1 MRTKKHVGRKGSVAD
16 PITTEVIRNFVVACA
31 EDMNAALY
39 RSAFSSIIYEGRD
52 SAVALLDRNG
62 DMLGQSTGVPI
73 FIGNIDVCVK
83 AVIERYGDDLA
94 PGDVVAMND
103 SYIQGTH
110 GHDVTVI
117 GPIFHKDVVVG
128 YAASRAHWQDLGA
141 IDAGTTMGSTS
152 IYHEGL
158 RFGPTR
164 IVRKYVPLEDWFD
177 IMRRNTRMKE
187 TLIGD
192 LNAQIAA
199 IRTGERRLNQML
211 DRVGVSVFE
220 SAKKSIFRQSE
231 KLEREAIAKIP
242 DGVYSTEGFLDNDG
256 VTDLP
261 IPVRVTVTIGGD
273 KIVVD
278 LGGSSGPVKG
288 ALNCGEAQTI
298 SMIRLAYKAMISPDR
313 AITGGSFPTLEV
325 KIPEQCIFN
334 AREPSACEW
343 YFTGLGL
350 LADLM
355 ITALGKAM
363 PGKAVAANYGDSM
376 VASFSGSHSNHQWIV
391 IEPTAGGWGAWYGS
405 DGESAMIN
413 LSNGAFRNIP
423 AEVYEVKHPM
433 LVEEFSIRQ
442 DSGGAGRWRGGC
454 GVVRSYRALVDCEV
468 SLWFERSKTPAWGLE
483 GGRSGL
489 APEIFVEG
497 PGKCINSLKLKAH
510 TIKAGTVVRT
520 VTGGGG
526 GYGVSLER
534 APELVLSDVLDYY
547 VSIEGARQEYGVVID
562 PKALAV
568 DQAATVV
575 LRKLKAMQ

>member
-242 DGVYSTEGFLDNDG
+242 DGVYSTEGFLDDDG

-391 IEPTAGGWGAWYGS
+391 IEPTAGGWGAWQGS

-413 LSNGAFRNIP
+413 LS
-423 AEVYEVKHPM
+423 PM
-433 LVEEFSIRQ
+433 E
-442 DSGGAGRWRGGC
+442 DRW
-454 GVVRSYRALVDCEV
+454 
-468 SLWFERSKTPAWGLE
+468 P
-483 GGRSGL
+483 
-489 APEIFVEG
+489 
-497 PGKCINSLKLKAH
+497 
-510 TIKAGTVVRT
+510 
-520 VTGGGG
+520 
-526 GYGVSLER
+526 
-534 APELVLSDVLDYY
+534 
-547 VSIEGARQEYGVVID
+547 
-562 PKALAV
+562 
-568 DQAATVV
+568 
-575 LRKLKAMQ
+575 